1 MVARLWGTAI
11 ISSGQRLGLRA
22 APLYGRWDPVL
33 TLRIAAAIAVAV
45 AVVWRGPHLAQ
56 RARFRAL
63 VAMTAIAAVLWS
75 IGLALVDGA
84 DALTAPLVGRHEQ
97 LPFARGVADIGRFVD
112 TFTERIAEYP
122 IHVQGH
128 PPASVVLFALLDRV
142 GLAGT
147 GWVALLV
154 VAGGGVA
161 IAATLVVTRS
171 LAGEAAA
178 RSAAPFLALLPA
190 AIWIASTVDAL
201 YAGVGLGGV
210 ALVALSMERRRS
222 ASAWLALAG
231 GAALGLAVHLSYGL
245 VLVGV
250 LVVALAWRHRRLGPL
265 VWASIGGTA
274 VTALFLFAGFAWWEG
289 LAATHERYT
298 AGIASTRPYGY
309 SLVGNLAA
317 LALAAG
323 PVVAVGLA
331 RWRNVATAVVAPV
344 VVAVVIADVLG
355 LSKGE
360 VERIWLFL
368 VIPLAVAAGA
378 VATRARPWLALQ
390 ATAAITLASWLRT
403 PW

>member
-1 MVARLWGTAI
+1 VARVWGTSI

-33 TLRIAAAIAVAV
+33 TLRITAAVAV
-45 AVVWRGPHLAQ
+45 AIAVVWRGPQLAR
-56 RARFRAL
+56 RARFGTL
-63 VAMTAIAAVLWS
+63 VVAAGMTTMVWS
-75 IGLALVDGA
+75 VSLALVDGA
-84 DALTAPLVGRHEQ
+84 DAITAPLVGRHEQ
-97 LPFARGVADIGRFVD
+97 LPFARDVADVGTFVD
-112 TFTERIAEYP
+112 TFTERIAGYP

-142 GLAGT
+142 GLAGS
-147 GWVALLV
+147 GWVAVLV
-154 VAGGGVA
+154 ITGGGVA
-161 IAATLVVTRS
+161 VAATLVVTRS

-178 RSAAPFLALLPA
+178 RAAAPFLVLLPA

-210 ALVALSMERRRS
+210 ALIALAMQRRRTG
-222 ASAWLALAG
+222 AAWLALTG

-245 VLVGV
+245 VLIGA
-250 LVVALAWRHRRLGPL
+250 LVFALAWRHRCIRPV
-265 VWASIGGTA
+265 VWASIGGAA
-274 VTALFLFAGFAWWEG
+274 VTVGFLVAGFAWWEG

-317 LALAAG
+317 LALASG

-331 RWRNVATAVVAPV
+331 RWRSVATALVAPV
-344 VVAVVIADVLG
+344 IGAVVIADLLG

>member
-1 MVARLWGTAI
+1 VARVWGTSI

-33 TLRIAAAIAVAV
+33 TLRITAAVAV
-45 AVVWRGPHLAQ
+45 AIAVVWRGPQLAR
-56 RARFRAL
+56 RARFGTL
-63 VAMTAIAAVLWS
+63 VVAAGMTTMVWS
-75 IGLALVDGA
+75 VSLALVDGA
-84 DALTAPLVGRHEQ
+84 DAITAPLVGRHEQ
-97 LPFARGVADIGRFVD
+97 LPFARDVADVGTFVD
-112 TFTERIAEYP
+112 TFTERIAGYP

-142 GLAGT
+142 GLAGS
-147 GWVALLV
+147 GWVAVLV
-154 VAGGGVA
+154 ITGGGVA
-161 IAATLVVTRS
+161 VAATLVVTRS

-178 RSAAPFLALLPA
+178 RAAAPFLVLLPA

-210 ALVALSMERRRS
+210 ALIALAMQRRRTG
-222 ASAWLALAG
+222 AAWLALTG

-245 VLVGV
+245 VLIGA
-250 LVVALAWRHRRLGPL
+250 LVFALAWRHRCIRPV
-265 VWASIGGTA
+265 VWASIGGAA
-274 VTALFLFAGFAWWEG
+274 VTVGFLVAGFAWWEG

-317 LALAAG
+317 LALASG

-331 RWRNVATAVVAPV
+331 RWRSVATALVAPV
-344 VVAVVIADVLG
+344 IGAVVIADLLG

-368 VIPLAVAAGA
+368 VVPLAVAAGA